1 MKLCLI
7 CNFQTSSDEQ
17 GACPHDGSPM
27 VTVGDDPLLGLLVE
41 DRYRIQSLIG
51 QGSAGS
57 VYKARQ
63 ELIGRDVAIKVLHDY
78 LVSDDEFVRRFKQE
92 AKAASRLNHPN
103 IITIYDFGIIPIGRR
118 PYIAMDLLNGT
129 PLSELISQCDHIP
142 IETIIPIFKMV
153 CQALAEAHR
162 QGVVHR
168 DIKPE
173 NIVLVER
180 GGKKFFPMVVD
191 FGIARLIQE
200 ESDAAKITRT
210 GTVCG
215 SPTYMSPEQCT
226 SSKVD
231 QRSDIYSLG
240 IVLFEALTG
249 TVPFT
254 AEELVKVMTM
264 HLLDPPPTLSETRP
278 DLQFPEKLEV
288 VVARAL
294 SKHPEDRYQDMD
306 EFSYVLEE
314 SIKAPQKTLVSMPS
328 LSKLPAV
335 PVPQRETSA
344 NLSDK
349 LETMKPSAS
358 ANQGSQKVLG
368 TAPQNL
374 KDLASNTL
382 SEMMVRTGNQ
392 NTMAKKAKETS
403 ASIPSHPTTPRPRH
417 LTNRSKSNAWQLI
430 AKQIFPVAFTA
441 CALLA
446 VITFVMNEV
455 RMLKLTPQRHT
466 TQYAENLVKQGRY
479 EEALPVL
486 QDLKQ
491 SGKLDKIQAE
501 NLNKVRVSV
510 AKIYAHKKRFS
521 DAISLLQQVPQ
532 NSKHQGQAKSLIR
545 RYKGGRN

>member
-7 CNFQTSSDEQ
+7 CNFQTASDEQ

-63 ELIGRDVAIKVLHDY
+63 ELISRDVAMKVLHDY
-78 LVSDDEFVRRFKQE
+78 LVSDDEFVKRFKQE

-103 IITIYDFGIIPIGRR
+103 IITIYDFGIIPLGRR

-129 PLSELISQCDHIP
+129 PLSDLISQCDHIP
-142 IETIIPIFKMV
+142 IETVIPIFKMV

-180 GGKKFFPMVVD
+180 GGKKFFPIVVD
-191 FGIARLIQE
+191 FGIARLVQE

-231 QRSDIYSLG
+231 QRSDIYSLA
-240 IVLFEALTG
+240 IVLFETLTG
-249 TVPFT
+249 AVPFT

-264 HLLDPPPTLSETRP
+264 HLLDPAPTLSATRP
-278 DLQFPEKLEV
+278 DLQFPEKLELV
-288 VVARAL
+288 IARAL

-306 EFSYVLEE
+306 EFAYVLEE

-328 LSKLPAV
+328 VSSMPALQV
-335 PVPQRETSA
+335 AQREVTPS
-344 NLSDK
+344 LSNK
-349 LETMKPSAS
+349 LDRAKLSPSLTQE
-358 ANQGSQKVLG
+358 NHKMLG
-368 TAPQNL
+368 GPPQNL
-374 KDLASNTL
+374 KDLANDTL
-382 SEMMVRTGNQ
+382 SEMMSRTDGNPSFPINPGNLLSVTANRLVSPRRKQ
-392 NTMAKKAKETS
+392 TDR
-403 ASIPSHPTTPRPRH
+403 ASQ
-417 LTNRSKSNAWQLI
+417 SNAWQLI
-430 AKQIFPVAFTA
+430 AKQILPVAFTA

-446 VITFVMNEV
+446 VITFVMSEV
-455 RMLKLTPQRHT
+455 KMMKLTPQRHT
-466 TQYAENLVKQGRY
+466 TNYAESLVKQGRY

-491 SGKLDKIQAE
+491 SGNLDKIQTE

-510 AKIYAHKKRFS
+510 AKIYAHKKRYS

-532 NSKHQGQAKSLIR
+532 NSTHADKAKILIR
-545 RYKGGRN
+545 RYKGGKN

>member
-7 CNFQTSSDEQ
+7 CNFQTASDEQ
-17 GACPHDGSPM
+17 GSCPHDGSPM
-27 VTVGDDPLLGLLVE
+27 VTVGDDPLLGILVE

-57 VYKARQ
+57 VYRARQ

-78 LVSDDEFVRRFKQE
+78 LVSDEEFVKRFKQE

-103 IITIYDFGIIPIGRR
+103 IITIYDFGIIPLGRR

-129 PLSELISQCDHIP
+129 PLSELISQSDHIP
-142 IETIIPIFKMV
+142 VDIVIPIFKMV
-153 CQALAEAHR
+153 CQALSEAHN

-173 NIVLVER
+173 NIVLIER

-191 FGIARLIQE
+191 FGIARLVQE

-231 QRSDIYSLG
+231 HRSDIYSLG
-240 IVLFEALTG
+240 IVLFETLTG

-264 HLLDPPPTLSETRP
+264 HLLEPAPTLSATRP
-278 DLQFPEKLEV
+278 DLQFPEKLET
-288 VVARAL
+288 VVAKAL
-294 SKHPEDRYQDMD
+294 SKHPEDRFQNME
-306 EFSYVLEE
+306 EFAYVLEE
-314 SIKAPQKTLVSMPS
+314 SIKAPQKTLVAMPSISSMPA
-328 LSKLPAV
+328 LSV
-335 PVPQRETSA
+335 PTALPQRE
-344 NLSDK
+344 
-349 LETMKPSAS
+349 
-358 ANQGSQKVLG
+358 
-368 TAPQNL
+368 
-374 KDLASNTL
+374 
-382 SEMMVRTGNQ
+382 
-392 NTMAKKAKETS
+392 
-403 ASIPSHPTTPRPRH
+403 
-417 LTNRSKSNAWQLI
+417 LTNRLMADKTNSTRIPAKDNHAMLAPPQDLRDLAHQTLTEMMARAKVSNTTMPAYSNAASTSHIAASRVRQANTRASSGAWQLI
-430 AKQIFPVAFTA
+430 ARQVLPMIFTA

-446 VITFVMNEV
+446 VITFVMSEV
-455 RMLKLTPQRHT
+455 RQMKLYPQRHT
-466 TQYAENLVKQGRY
+466 TEYAENLVKQGRY

-491 SGKLDKIQAE
+491 KGQLDKSQNE

-510 AKIYAHKKRFS
+510 ARIYAHKKRFP
-521 DAISLLQQVPQ
+521 DAISLLQQIPPQ
-532 NSKHQGQAKSLIR
+532 SKQASKAQQLLRKYKSGKS
-545 RYKGGRN
+545 Y

>member
-7 CNFQTSSDEQ
+7 CNFQTASDEQ

-41 DRYRIQSLIG
+41 ERYRIQSLIG

-63 ELIGRDVAIKVLHDY
+63 ELIGRDVAMKVLHDY
-78 LVSDDEFVRRFKQE
+78 LVSDDEFVKRFKQE

-142 IETIIPIFKMV
+142 IENVIPIFKMV

-180 GGKKFFPMVVD
+180 GGKKFFPIVVD
-191 FGIARLIQE
+191 FGIARLVQE

-240 IVLFEALTG
+240 IVLFETLTG
-249 TVPFT
+249 NVPFT

-264 HLLDPPPTLSETRP
+264 HLLDPAPLLSEMRP

-306 EFSYVLEE
+306 EFAYVLEE
-314 SIKAPQKTLVSMPS
+314 SIKAPQKTLVSIPS
-328 LSKLPAV
+328 LSSLPAV
-335 PVPQRETSA
+335 QVPQKVMSTS
-344 NLSDK
+344 LTGK
-349 LETMKPSAS
+349 LDTAEPSAPTEKES
-358 ANQGSQKVLG
+358 HKMLSGP
-368 TAPQNL
+368 PQSL
-374 KDLASNTL
+374 RDLAHNTL
-382 SEMMVRTGNQ
+382 SEMMARTSPNATLPQ
-392 NTMAKKAKETS
+392 KVEETAFANS
-403 ASIPSHPTTPRPRH
+403 NRATSPRTRQ
-417 LTNRSKSNAWQLI
+417 LARKSQSNAWQLI
-430 AKQIFPVAFTA
+430 AKQILPVAFTA

-455 RMLKLTPQRHT
+455 RMMKLTPQRHT

-491 SGKLDKIQAE
+491 SGKLDKSQTE

-510 AKIYAHKKRFS
+510 AKIYAHKKRYS
-521 DAISLLQQVPQ
+521 AAINLLQQVPQ
-532 NSKHQGQAKSLIR
+532 NSRQKDQAKTLIR